1 MLLYLI
7 NRSIEKSKEIKE
19 EQIEKMI
26 QEFQEQTRTAE
37 KENNEL
43 SKKTD
48 SFIQDESLKDH
59 LNIVFIGHVGK

>member
-1 MLLYLI
+1 
-7 NRSIEKSKEIKE
+7 
-19 EQIEKMI
+19 MI